1 LKELLDSISGAR
13 VFLIFTYRPE
23 YVHSWGAKSYHSQVT
38 LNRLSNRESL
48 AMVSHLLGTEEIDR
62 QLEELILEKTEG
74 VPFYIEEFIKSL
86 KDLNAIERKNETYHL
101 AKDVHAVSIP
111 STIQDVIMARV
122 DKLPEAAKNLL
133 QTGSVIEREFSYEL
147 IKTVSGLSEQEL
159 LPQLSVLK
167 DTELIF
173 ERGIYPES
181 TYIFKHALTQEVVYD
196 SILTRKKKELHN
208 KIGQSI
214 EQVYKDNLHEHYGV
228 LAEHFIS
235 SENFENGAKYCRLA
249 GKKAEKAVALN
260 DAIAYG
266 EKQVTCLETLPK
278 TEGLEKNIIDARTV
292 LGLFYS
298 QMGYFAKAKA
308 ICDPIIKLAE
318 SIDYKRRISHI
329 YGIFGVYTGYIMGD
343 LSKCIE
349 YYKKALKI
357 GSELNDPITLVLVNN
372 WMGQGLTFT
381 CEFDKALYHLTK
393 ALEINV
399 AANSQWGITAAK
411 SWIAFNYFLQGNI
424 ELAHR
429 NSLEAL
435 RIADESGDIWSQ
447 AHAYT
452 LLGISCYGKGNLEE
466 AKEYTL
472 KGIDLSEKIK
482 LSYIDDMANRFLAEI
497 YFTMREYKASQK
509 HYQRAIAI
517 SQDIYLGSSRNNFY
531 KLALLSANSMMN
543 TNIDLESLYA
553 LYDGIKYQVSK
564 SRAQRYIGEILL
576 VLDDSFIPEAEDWI
590 KKTIEFDKRN
600 GMMFYLAR
608 DYVLYSEL
616 FKRKEAFPKAKEN
629 LSKAIE
635 IFKECGADGWVE
647 KYEKEL
653 TEL

>member
-1 LKELLDSISGAR
+1 
-13 VFLIFTYRPE
+13 
-23 YVHSWGAKSYHSQVT
+23 
-38 LNRLSNRESL
+38 
-48 AMVSHLLGTEEIDR
+48 MVSHLLGTEEVDR

-86 KDLNAIERKNETYHL
+86 KDLDAIERKNRIYYL
-101 AKDVHAVSIP
+101 AKDIQAVSIP

-122 DKLPEAAKNLL
+122 DKLPEETKNLL

-147 IKTVSGLSEQEL
+147 IKTVSGLSEQDL

-167 DTELIF
+167 DSELVF

-214 EQVYKDNLHEHYGV
+214 EKVYKDNLHEHYGV

-235 SENFENGAKYCRLA
+235 SDNFENGAKYCRLA

-266 EKQVTCLETLPK
+266 EKQVTCLERLPK

-292 LGLFYS
+292 LGLFYM
-298 QMGYFAKAKA
+298 QMGHFAKAKA

-318 SIDYKRRISHI
+318 SSGYRRRIAHI
-329 YGIFGVYTGYIMGD
+329 YCILGLYSSDAAEDI
-343 LSKCIE
+343 SKGLE
-349 YYKKALKI
+349 YLKKALKI
-357 GSELNDPITLVLVNN
+357 GSELNDPLALVLANT
-372 WMGQGLTFT
+372 WMGESLIRT
-381 CEFDKALYHLTK
+381 CEFGKALYYFEN

-399 AANSQWGITAAK
+399 AANAQWGISAAK
-411 SWIAFNYFLQGNI
+411 SWIALNYFLQGNI
-424 ELAHR
+424 DLAHR

-435 RIADESGDIWSQ
+435 RIADASGDIYSQ
-447 AHAYT
+447 AHAYAFH
-452 LLGISCYGKGNLEE
+452 GACCYGKGNLDE
-466 AKEYTL
+466 AKEHSL
-472 KGIDLSEKIK
+472 KGANLSEKI
-482 LSYIDDMANRFLAEI
+482 NLAHI
-497 YFTMREYKASQK
+497 YFDMKEYEVSQK

-517 SQDIYLGSSRNNFY
+517 LRDNPYGPSLINSY
-531 KLALLSANSMMN
+531 KLALLRADSMMN
-543 TNIDLESLYA
+543 TNIDLESMYA
-553 LYDGIKYQVSK
+553 LYDGIKYQVYES
-564 SRAQRYIGEILL
+564 SAQRYIGEILL
-576 VLDDSFIPEAEDWI
+576 VLDDRFLPEAEDWI
-590 KKTIEFDKRN
+590 KKAIEADKIN
-600 GMMFYLAR
+600 GMMWQLAR
-608 DYVLYSEL
+608 DYALYAEF
-616 FKRKEAFPKAKEN
+616 FKRKEDLPKAKEN

-635 IFKECGADGWVE
+635 IFKECGADGWME

-653 TEL
+653 ASL